1 MNQNQTNPQNAPTQP
16 VLDISNGVHD
26 LAIAAGLAFALGD
39 LASQL
44 KRHVESVAAD
54 QAEEVKQ

>member
-1 MNQNQTNPQNAPTQP
+1 MNQNQTNPQTAPSQP
-16 VLDISNGVHD
+16 VDLGNGVHD